1 MKKYESVIILKSNLS
16 ERDLNNIV
24 NEVESKILS
33 YGNISQKQN
42 LGIKK
47 LAYEVNGNT
56 NGYYLVFQ
64 FEIKEDISS
73 EAIKA
78 IERLY
83 KIRDEIIKYIVVDL

>member
-1 MKKYESVIILKSNLS
+1 MKKYESVILLKSNLS
-16 ERDLNNIV
+16 EKDLDNIV

-47 LAYEVNGNT
+47 LAYEVKGNT

>member
-47 LAYEVNGNT
+47 LAYEVKENT